1 MAFHLLNTELAH
13 SASSP
18 EVISGTSS
26 SAFISP
32 KVLSE
37 LGLTIPTSNSFK
49 IGSSLQI
56 GKSTT
61 ANQNFTLAVPD
72 SPDGTIKLARG
83 NSGATTADILSVD
96 SSNNV
101 SFSAGISATINSAT
115 INSATINSSTINGGA
130 ITLSTAQ
137 NATGTNVD
145 FTGIPNWAKRVTVMF
160 NGVSTTGASVYLIQ
174 IGSGSFVTSGYASST
189 VYAGASTSGMS
200 GTAGFYMWN
209 GTSSEIHSGTYT
221 ISRFSG
227 TTYVGSGLYSY
238 HGQTYTVTG
247 AGVSPALSGALD
259 MVRIT
264 TVSGDTFDS
273 GSINI
278 MYEG

>member
-72 SPDGTIKLARG
+72 SPNGTIKLARG

-101 SFSAGISATINSAT
+101 SFSAGISAIINS
-115 INSATINSSTINGGA
+115 STINSSTINGGA
-130 ITLSTAQ
+130 ITLATAQ

-145 FTGIPNWAKRVTVMF
+145 FTGIPSWVKRITVML
-160 NGVSTTGASVYLIQ
+160 NTVSTNGASLQIIQ
-174 IGSGSFVTSGYASST
+174 IGTSAGIVNSGYTSGGTYLPTAGPNYLSVPQGFNIPAGNASSIQ
-189 VYAGASTSGMS
+189 SGNVQICYMGSNTWTYSYVGVNTGENGCSIGGGVKTLS
-200 GTAGFYMWN
+200 GT
-209 GTSSEIHSGTYT
+209 
-221 ISRFSG
+221 
-227 TTYVGSGLYSY
+227 
-238 HGQTYTVTG
+238 
-247 AGVSPALSGALD
+247 LD
-259 MVRIT
+259 RVRIT
-264 TVSGDTFDS
+264 TVNGTDTFDA
-273 GSINI
+273 GSVNI